1 MSMLG
6 SVTQLTGTNVEAQ
19 RQESFALLG
28 QISTFSR
35 GWCDR
40 WRCLCFATQAVIQCL
55 VAVLLRSWFQTLSSH
70 FFSTGGWDEPL
81 TFSNQNR
88 RSPWN
93 LQGLVLRCP
102 AAFRFPYFWL
112 ICLHHFL
119 LNCPVCQRKAT
130 KAFDAAAEL
139 DNAADASRLVAL
151 LSGLVRAKSSKSFL
165 SWTLAKLP
173 VDLGKCH
180 LQLRG
185 CRGRHGFF
193 WESFHRRT
201 LFAVQAAVS
210 LASEQLEAA
219 QRGSDLM
226 QVPLPPGC
234 QEFFFTFLPGS
245 APGCFS
251 PDNFCYFQAYA
262 HLMWAELML
271 ALGKTSELKAVGPMG
286 CVVVL
291 ESRRHN
297 LTPPT
302 DCDCKL

>member
-1 MSMLG
+1 MISRGHVDAGQCDPAHWYKCRSAKAGVIPIVGPNIHIFHGMVWFPGDGVTDGAVCDSHASGDTMLG
-6 SVTQLTGTNVEAQ
+6 CSVAQ
-19 RQESFALLG
+19 VMISNSVFTLLIMQRCNAIYCNFDRWLRRALDILESEPQESLELARTCP
-28 QISTFSR
+28 QMS
-35 GWCDR
+35 C
-40 WRCLCFATQAVIQCL
+40 RC
-55 VAVLLRSWFQTLSSH
+55 
-70 FFSTGGWDEPL
+70 
-81 TFSNQNR
+81 
-88 RSPWN
+88 
-93 LQGLVLRCP
+93 
-102 AAFRFPYFWL
+102 PYFWL
-112 ICLHHFL
+112 IFLHHFL

-173 VDLGKCH
+173 VGLGKCH

-185 CRGRHGFF
+185 RRGRPGFF

-234 QEFFFTFLPGS
+234 QEFFNLLFYLAVLQDAFRQTIFATS
-245 APGCFS
+245 R
-251 PDNFCYFQAYA
+251 
-262 HLMWAELML
+262 LMHTLCGLSWCWPWA
-271 ALGKTSELKAVGPMG
+271 
-286 CVVVL
+286 
-291 ESRRHN
+291 RRAS
-297 LTPPT
+297 LRR
-302 DCDCKL
+302 

>member
-234 QEFFFTFLPGS
+234 QEFFLLFYLAVLQDAFRQTIFATSRPMHTLCGLSWCWP
-245 APGCFS
+245 
-251 PDNFCYFQAYA
+251 
-262 HLMWAELML
+262 WA
-271 ALGKTSELKAVGPMG
+271 
-286 CVVVL
+286 
-291 ESRRHN
+291 RRAS
-297 LTPPT
+297 LRR
-302 DCDCKL
+302 